1 MAIRIFD
8 IIPFWAKNGY
18 SVYSSYSEEAKKKMK
33 EDPVNMSLYAVGY
46 PLGSELYNPSGIG
59 GGYTNSAPSTRISQ
73 YESQQISFDMLFRTD
88 DTSSAYEKYL
98 DASIAVRDTYLV
110 WLRYAVPLRSGY
122 RYAYRPCFVNSIT
135 KTEAKYQDAEMLER
149 ITLTPVDSWM
159 YLYGFTEEAARVS
172 LSPENATYKP
182 DVQMY
187 SNDMIKQV
195 PYTYPYF
202 YQGLINTPKS
212 DTWYERWGNVL
223 DPSSD
228 VYANFA
234 IHAPSFLV
242 SKQEEMTLSF
252 YGANMEEQMNRVK
265 DNAFITMDKD
275 EREPELAKN
284 VRSSVSSFVNSRN
297 RLRGGRGIKFNAK
310 LENYGMFD
318 GRIKFGSHENDD
330 TFWGDTGIAMYDSF
344 SISGNA
350 KKGQKVSFVIGD
362 NSILDNEL
370 KFTDDVVFA
379 IDTASWA
386 DVYNTGATLGYRRD
400 IDFSRFVSTGIKFIS
415 RLSGDASVTFIVC
428 RRSIYG
434 I

>member
-8 IIPFWAKNGY
+8 IIPFWGKNG
-18 SVYSSYSEEAKKKMK
+18 SYNYTDITKENVK
-33 EDPVNMSLYAVGY
+33 EDPVNMSIYTVGY
-46 PLGSELYNPSGIG
+46 PLKSKLYNPSGIG

-73 YESQQISFDMLFRTD
+73 YESQQISFDIIFRTD

-98 DASIAVRDTYLV
+98 DTSIAIRETYLV
-110 WLRYAVPLRSGY
+110 WLRYAVPLRNGY
-122 RYAYRPCFVNSIT
+122 RYAYRPCFVNSLT
-135 KTEAKYQDAEMLER
+135 KTEAKYQDAEMVEH

-187 SNDMIKQV
+187 SNDMVKQV

-202 YQGLINTPKS
+202 YQGKINTPKS

-310 LENYGMFD
+310 LENYSDD
-318 GRIKFGSHENDD
+318 GSGRVDFGSYKNDE
-330 TFWGDTGIAMYDSF
+330 FYWGHIGLAAYDSF

-350 KKGQKVSFVIGD
+350 QKGQKISFV
-362 NSILDNEL
+362 NSDSTILENEL
-370 KFTDDVVFA
+370 TFTKDVIFA
-379 IDTASWA
+379 IDTAAWA
-386 DVYNTGATLGYRRD
+386 DFYVTGALANDRD
-400 IDFSRFVSTGIKFIS
+400 IDFSRFVSTGIRFTSK
-415 RLSGDASVTFIVC
+415 LAGDASVKFIVC